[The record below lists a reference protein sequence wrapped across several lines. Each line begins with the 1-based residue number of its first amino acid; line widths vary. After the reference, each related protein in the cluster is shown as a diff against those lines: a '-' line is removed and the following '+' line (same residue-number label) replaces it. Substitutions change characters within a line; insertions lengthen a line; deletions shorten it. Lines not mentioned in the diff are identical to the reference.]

1 MAYDGAIIVGS
12 ISIITLMIAKFKCYI
27 KKNGMINW
35 AIGCQD
41 KPLIDDDEVEVKTTE
56 LGDVKVL
63 YVRHKHHHNDSD
75 DE

>member
-1 MAYDGAIIVGS
+1 
-12 ISIITLMIAKFKCYI
+12 
-27 KKNGMINW
+27 MINW

-63 YVRHKHHHNDSD
+63 YVRNKHHHHDSD

>member
-1 MAYDGAIIVGS
+1 
-12 ISIITLMIAKFKCYI
+12 
-27 KKNGMINW
+27 MINW

-41 KPLIDDDEVEVKTTE
+41 KPLIDDGEVEVKTTE

-63 YVRHKHHHNDSD
+63 YVRNKHHHNDSD